1 MPDRIVPGPV
11 SGSKDTCEAVCIH
24 TKKIYDAC
32 RDKDCIEDLRFYPTQ
47 SGQEILNRAQSV
59 KGGKAELLYTYI
71 NVEPVAF
78 NRGCYSVDMRF
89 FYRVT
94 ISAFCS
100 SSRAMEVEGLCV
112 FDKRVI
118 LFGGEGTAK
127 VFSSRV
133 RLDALD
139 QQLIEQSNMPIAVV
153 EAVDPIVLGAK
164 LVDCCD
170 CRCCDCDPCEIP
182 TCVCQCFS
190 CDLTPGDDYRRVFVT
205 LGQFSIIRLERDSQL
220 LMPVYDY
227 CLPDK
232 SCNCGSGCSCDDP
245 CEMFQNISFPVDQ
258 FFPPKPP
265 CDNPCDSGRQQ
276 CCRK

>member
-1 MPDRIVPGPV
+1 M
-11 SGSKDTCEAVCIH
+11 
-24 TKKIYDAC
+24 
-32 RDKDCIEDLRFYPTQ
+32 
-47 SGQEILNRAQSV
+47 
-59 KGGKAELLYTYI
+59 
-71 NVEPVAF
+71 EPVAF

-118 LFGGEGTAK
+118 LFGGEGSAK

-170 CRCCDCDPCEIP
+170 CRCCDCDLCEIP

-232 SCNCGSGCSCDDP
+232 SCTCGSTGCSCDDP
-245 CEMFQNISFPVDQ
+245 CEMFQNICFPVDQ
-258 FFPPKPP
+258 FFPPKAP
-265 CDNPCDSGRQQ
+265 CDNPCDGGRQQ

>member
-1 MPDRIVPGPV
+1 MIWIYFNCFTYLVRI
-11 SGSKDTCEAVCIH
+11 
-24 TKKIYDAC
+24 
-32 RDKDCIEDLRFYPTQ
+32 
-47 SGQEILNRAQSV
+47 
-59 KGGKAELLYTYI
+59 
-71 NVEPVAF
+71 
-78 NRGCYSVDMRF
+78 
-89 FYRVT
+89 
-94 ISAFCS
+94 
-100 SSRAMEVEGLCV
+100 
-112 FDKRVI
+112 
-118 LFGGEGTAK
+118 
-127 VFSSRV
+127 
-133 RLDALD
+133 
-139 QQLIEQSNMPIAVV
+139 V

-164 LVDCCD
+164 LIDCCD
-170 CRCCDCDPCEIP
+170 CRCCDCDLCEIP

-265 CDNPCDSGRQQ
+265 CDNPCDSGPNQP
-276 CCRK
+276 CRKSPPLPQPFPFPALPAKRPDRIWFPVRPFFVIIPLPLPG

>member
-1 MPDRIVPGPV
+1 M
-11 SGSKDTCEAVCIH
+11 
-24 TKKIYDAC
+24 
-32 RDKDCIEDLRFYPTQ
+32 
-47 SGQEILNRAQSV
+47 
-59 KGGKAELLYTYI
+59 
-71 NVEPVAF
+71 EPVAF
-78 NRGCYSVDMRF
+78 NRGFYTVDMRF

-100 SSRAMEVEGLCV
+100 SSRPVDVEGLCV

-139 QQLIEQSNMPIAVV
+139 QQMIEQSNMPIAVV
-153 EAVDPIVLGAK
+153 EAVDPIVRGAK
-164 LVDCCD
+164 LVECCD
-170 CRCCDCDPCEIP
+170 CRCCDCDLCEIP
-182 TCVCQCFS
+182 PCVCQCFC

-232 SCNCGSGCSCDDP
+232 CCPSGSNCGCSCDDP
-245 CEMFQNISFPVDQ
+245 CELFQNISFPVDE
-258 FFPPKPP
+258 FFPPHNTDNSCG
-265 CDNPCDSGRQQ
+265 CDNNRQQ
-276 CCRK
+276 SCNCRK

>member
-1 MPDRIVPGPV
+1 M
-11 SGSKDTCEAVCIH
+11 
-24 TKKIYDAC
+24 
-32 RDKDCIEDLRFYPTQ
+32 
-47 SGQEILNRAQSV
+47 
-59 KGGKAELLYTYI
+59 
-71 NVEPVAF
+71 EPVAF
-78 NRGCYSVDMRF
+78 NRGFYTVDMRF

-100 SSRAMEVEGLCV
+100 SSRPVDVEGLCV

-139 QQLIEQSNMPIAVV
+139 QQMIEQSNMPIAVV

-164 LVDCCD
+164 LVECCD
-170 CRCCDCDPCEIP
+170 CRCCDCDLCEIP
-182 TCVCQCFS
+182 PCVCQCFC

-220 LMPVYDY
+220 LMPVYDH

-232 SCNCGSGCSCDDP
+232 CCPSGSSCGSGCDDP
-245 CEMFQNISFPVDQ
+245 CELFQNIDFPVDQ
-258 FFPPKPP
+258 FFPSQGES
-265 CDNPCDSGRQQ
+265 CRCESGRQQ
-276 CCRK
+276 SGSCRK

>member
-1 MPDRIVPGPV
+1 M
-11 SGSKDTCEAVCIH
+11 
-24 TKKIYDAC
+24 
-32 RDKDCIEDLRFYPTQ
+32 
-47 SGQEILNRAQSV
+47 
-59 KGGKAELLYTYI
+59 
-71 NVEPVAF
+71 EPVAF
-78 NRGCYSVDMRF
+78 NRGFYTVDMRF

-100 SSRAMEVEGLCV
+100 SSRPVDVEGLCV

-139 QQLIEQSNMPIAVV
+139 QQMIEQSNMPIAVV

-164 LVDCCD
+164 LVECCD
-170 CRCCDCDPCEIP
+170 CRCCDCDLCEIP
-182 TCVCQCFS
+182 PCVCQCFC

-232 SCNCGSGCSCDDP
+232 CCPSGSNCGCSCDDP
-245 CEMFQNISFPVDQ
+245 CELFQNISFPVDE
-258 FFPPKPP
+258 FFPPHNADNSCG
-265 CDNPCDSGRQQ
+265 CDNNRQQ
-276 CCRK
+276 SCNCRK